1 MDKYLETLGIFY
13 DEKMKYL
20 TGKDKYI
27 RCQSCDTQKTF
38 QEGKDALILSCGS
51 DKCDPQIIIQ
61 LPKYLHFETSINK
74 LKKELNDEYNWDTL
88 KHFLDVEKN
97 AIESEEKRKKI
108 NDEIDR
114 IENLFFKK
122 NMEMKERELQKFY
135 DSRISKTKECKNIMK
150 NIKSETISEE
160 KRKEELRNYINLV
173 QEINK
178 EYEEILELVK
188 DIDPFLMDKE
198 PEIIIQ
204 HDDVEYKKEK
214 KKKMEME
221 GEGVGDYKEG
231 MKVSWMY
238 KEKKKFGTV
247 KELKGKGALIEDEK
261 GKQRIRALKGLTI
274 ED

>member
-1 MDKYLETLGIFY
+1 
-13 DEKMKYL
+13 
-20 TGKDKYI
+20 
-27 RCQSCDTQKTF
+27 
-38 QEGKDALILSCGS
+38 
-51 DKCDPQIIIQ
+51 
-61 LPKYLHFETSINK
+61 
-74 LKKELNDEYNWDTL
+74 
-88 KHFLDVEKN
+88 
-97 AIESEEKRKKI
+97 
-108 NDEIDR
+108 
-114 IENLFFKK
+114 
-122 NMEMKERELQKFY
+122 MKERELQKFY

-204 HDDVEYKKEK
+204 HDEVEYKKEK